1 LADSWLFSRRCAK
14 KAAEIAKARRDRDLE
29 RDQREPPYGATVDIR
44 DAVNVNSVPRRDAEP
59 GFFVIWKRPSGS
71 YRRLEEGYRGGRR
84 LITTLTGDTGKTVRI
99 APRSAAIPYEGGY
112 RSELDFMTFTDL
124 SLPSELIAALS
135 KQQIADPS
143 PIQIAAIP
151 PLVAGKD
158 AYLRAETGTGK
169 TLAYL
174 LPLFTRID
182 PAQAATQVVI
192 VAPTHELAI
201 QIHRQ
206 SCELALNAARA
217 IRSVLLIGGTSTDRQ
232 IDKLKA
238 KPHVVVGSPGRI
250 VELIERSKLKMAHIR
265 AVVIDEADR
274 LLNDENLNWIQ
285 TIVGAAPA
293 GRQLIFASATIEQQ
307 TRRVL
312 ETLAPDAVML
322 RGGTSSVNE
331 RIEHLYLICED
342 RDKPDVLRKLLHAF
356 DVPRSIVFVHR
367 NDVAEEV
374 ASKLTH
380 HKLAVADLN
389 SELSKMDRK
398 RAMDG
403 IRNGVIRIMIASD
416 IAARGLD
423 IPAVTHIFNLDVP
436 TMSKAYLHRV
446 GRTARAGAKGTA
458 VSLVT
463 ETEARLIRR
472 YEQDLSISLKCIRV
486 LNGEITSSGAR

>member
-1 LADSWLFSRRCAK
+1 
-14 KAAEIAKARRDRDLE
+14 
-29 RDQREPPYGATVDIR
+29 V
-44 DAVNVNSVPRRDAEP
+44 
-59 GFFVIWKRPSGS
+59 
-71 YRRLEEGYRGGRR
+71 
-84 LITTLTGDTGKTVRI
+84 
-99 APRSAAIPYEGGY
+99 GGY

-124 SLPSELIAALS
+124 PLPPELIAALA
-135 KQQIADPS
+135 KQQIFDPS
-143 PIQIAAIP
+143 PIQVAAIP

-206 SCELALNAARA
+206 SCELALNSGRA

-232 IDKLKA
+232 IDKLKT
-238 KPHVVVGSPGRI
+238 KPHLVVGSPGRI
-250 VELIERSKLKMAHIR
+250 AELIERGKLKMAHIR

-274 LLNDENLNWIQ
+274 LLSDESLNWIEK
-285 TIVGAAPA
+285 IVSAAPA
-293 GRQLIFASATIEQQ
+293 GRQLVFASATIEQQ

-312 ETLAPDAVML
+312 ETLAPEVMML
-322 RGGTSSVNE
+322 RGGTSAVNE

-342 RDKPDVLRKLLHAF
+342 RDKPDVLRRLLNAF
-356 DVPRSIVFVHR
+356 EVPRSIVFVHR

-389 SELSKMDRK
+389 AELSKMDRK

-403 IRNGVIRIMIASD
+403 IRSGAVRIMIASD
-416 IAARGLD
+416 LAARGLN
-423 IPAVTHIFNLDVP
+423 IPDVTHIFNLDVP

-463 ETEARLIRR
+463 EIESRLIRR
-472 YEQDLSISLKCIRV
+472 YEQDLGISLQCIRV
-486 LNGEITSSGAR
+486 VNGQVTASRSR

>member
-1 LADSWLFSRRCAK
+1 M
-14 KAAEIAKARRDRDLE
+14 
-29 RDQREPPYGATVDIR
+29 
-44 DAVNVNSVPRRDAEP
+44 
-59 GFFVIWKRPSGS
+59 
-71 YRRLEEGYRGGRR
+71 EEFA
-84 LITTLTGDTGKTVRI
+84 TGDTVRTVRI
-99 APRSAAIPYEGGY
+99 VSVQAGY
-112 RSELDFMTFTDL
+112 GSELDFMTFTDL
-124 SLPSELIAALS
+124 SLPPELVAALS
-135 KQQIADPS
+135 KQQILDPS

-151 PLVAGKD
+151 PLIAGKD

-182 PAQAATQVVI
+182 SAQAATQVVI

-206 SCELALNAARA
+206 SCELALNAGRA
-217 IRSVLLIGGTSTDRQ
+217 IRSTLLIGGTSTDRQ

-238 KPHVVVGSPGRI
+238 KPHLVVGSPGRI
-250 VELIERSKLKMAHIR
+250 VELIERSKLKMAQIR
-265 AVVIDEADR
+265 AVVMDEADR
-274 LLNDENLNWIQ
+274 LLNEESLNWIQ
-285 TIVGAAPA
+285 KIVSAAPA

-312 ETLAPDAVML
+312 ETLAPDVAML
-322 RGGTSSVNE
+322 RGGPVAVNE
-331 RIEHLYLICED
+331 RIEHLYLICEE
-342 RDKPDVLRKLLHAF
+342 RDKPDTLRKLLHAF

-374 ASKLTH
+374 AAKLAH

-389 SELSKMDRK
+389 AQLSKMDRK

-403 IRNGVIRIMIASD
+403 IRGGTIRIMIASD
-416 IAARGLD
+416 LAARGLN
-423 IPAVTHIFNLDVP
+423 IPDVTHIFNLDVP

-463 ETEARLIRR
+463 EIEARLIRR
-472 YEQDLSISLKCIRV
+472 YEQDLGISLQRIRV
-486 LNGEITSSGAR
+486 INGEVTSSRSD

>member
-1 LADSWLFSRRCAK
+1 
-14 KAAEIAKARRDRDLE
+14 
-29 RDQREPPYGATVDIR
+29 
-44 DAVNVNSVPRRDAEP
+44 
-59 GFFVIWKRPSGS
+59 
-71 YRRLEEGYRGGRR
+71 
-84 LITTLTGDTGKTVRI
+84 
-99 APRSAAIPYEGGY
+99 
-112 RSELDFMTFTDL
+112 MTFTDL
-124 SLPSELIAALS
+124 SLPPELVAALL
-135 KQQIADPS
+135 KQQILEPS

-174 LPLFTRID
+174 LPLFMRID

-206 SCELALNAARA
+206 SCELALNSGRA
-217 IRSVLLIGGTSTDRQ
+217 IRSTLLIGGTATDRQ

-274 LLNDENLNWIQ
+274 LLNEESLNWIEK
-285 TIVGAAPA
+285 IVSAAPA

-312 ETLAPDAVML
+312 EALAPDVAML
-322 RGGTSSVNE
+322 RGGAAAVNE

-342 RDKPDVLRKLLHAF
+342 RDKPDALRKLLHAL

-374 ASKLTH
+374 ASKLAH

-389 SELSKMDRK
+389 AALSKVDRK

-403 IRNGVIRIMIASD
+403 IRGGTIRIMIASD
-416 IAARGLD
+416 LAARGLN
-423 IPAVTHIFNLDVP
+423 IPNVTHIFNLDVP
-436 TMSKAYLHRV
+436 TTSKAYLHRV
-446 GRTARAGAKGTA
+446 GRTARAGANGTA

-463 ETEARLIRR
+463 EIEARLIRR
-472 YEQDLSISLKCIRV
+472 YEQDLGISLQRIQVR
-486 LNGEITSSGAR
+486 NGEITSSRSD